1 MKPWRLT
8 EALEWGS
15 RHLGEQGIEKPR
27 LEARLLLG
35 HALEQGQEYLY
46 LNSEEV
52 VPEER
57 LSSFRK
63 LVERRRERIP
73 WQYLLGHSEFMS
85 LDLLVNEEV
94 MIPRPETEIL
104 VEAALNKLGIRS
116 SVFGIRQKPTI
127 VNRQPTTDNRLPV
140 FIDLGTGSGNIAIA
154 LAKFP
159 CRVYALDISAA
170 ALQVAGVNAR
180 RCAVDRSITFL
191 QDDIFALGKLE
202 GLEGKADL
210 LISNPPY
217 VATCQLDELQPEVS
231 RFEPRLALDGGK
243 DGLNFY
249 PPLIERAT
257 VFLHRGGYLALEVGI
272 GQAEVVKGLIIEA
285 SQFCLPE
292 VIKDYAG
299 IERVIV
305 ARKR

>member
-1 MKPWRLT
+1 MT

-35 HALEQGQEYLY
+35 HALERGQEYLY

-63 LVERRRERIP
+63 LVERRKERIP

-104 VEAALNKLGIRS
+104 VETALNKLGVRC
-116 SVFGIRQKPTI
+116 SVFGIRQKPTTA
-127 VNRQPTTDNRLPV
+127 NRQPITDNRLPV
-140 FIDLGTGSGNIAIA
+140 FIDLGTGCGNIAIA

-159 CRVYALDISAA
+159 CQVYALDISAA

-180 RCAVDRSITFL
+180 RCAVHKLITFM
-191 QDDIFALGKLE
+191 QDDIFALRKLE

-217 VATCQLDELQPEVS
+217 IATCRLDKLQPEVS
-231 RFEPRLALDGGK
+231 RFEPRLALDGGE
-243 DGLNFY
+243 DGLKFY
-249 PPLIERAT
+249 PPLIERAAL
-257 VFLHRGGYLALEVGI
+257 FLHQGGYLALEVGI
-272 GQAEVVKGLIIEA
+272 GQAEVVKGLIIET
-285 SQFCLPE
+285 SRFCSPE

-299 IERVIV
+299 IERVVV
-305 ARKR
+305 AQKRN

>member
-1 MKPWRLT
+1 MKSWRLT

-35 HALEQGQEYLY
+35 HALERGQEYLY

-85 LDLLVNEEV
+85 LDLLVDEKV

-104 VEAALNKLGIRS
+104 VETALKKVESLKFKVESGTFHQEQQLFT
-116 SVFGIRQKPTI
+116 V
-127 VNRQPTTDNRLPV
+127 
-140 FIDLGTGSGNIAIA
+140 IDLGTGCGNIAIA

-159 CRVYALDISAA
+159 CQVYALDISAA

-180 RCAVDRSITFL
+180 RCAVHKLITFM
-191 QDDIFALGKLE
+191 QDDIFALRKLE

-217 VATCQLDELQPEVS
+217 IATCRLDKLQPEVS
-231 RFEPRLALDGGK
+231 RFEPRLALDGGE
-243 DGLNFY
+243 DGLKFY
-249 PPLIERAT
+249 PPLIEKAAL
-257 VFLHRGGYLALEVGI
+257 FLHQGGYLALEVGI
-272 GQAEVVKGLIIEA
+272 GQAEVVKELIIETGRFR
-285 SQFCLPE
+285 SPE

-299 IERVIV
+299 IERVVV
-305 ARKR
+305 AQKRN